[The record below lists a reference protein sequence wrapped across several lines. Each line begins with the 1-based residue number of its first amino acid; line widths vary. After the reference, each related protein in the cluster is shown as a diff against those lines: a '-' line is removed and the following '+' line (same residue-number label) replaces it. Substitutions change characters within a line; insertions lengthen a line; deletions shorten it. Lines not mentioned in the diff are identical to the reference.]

1 MKKSIKILLISLS
14 SLIIVLGLILG
25 ISFAVL
31 AGKTNSMNDDFSF
44 LYTEEKYTK
53 VVSVDG
59 VQVITQEISC
69 GYAVIE
75 MFSAWNGGNVT
86 EQNLFDKYGK
96 VTTSTGKSF
105 CKEFNKQFP
114 EYQTKIYKYLKN
126 SELIDKVYNNLAEG
140 IPVPFEWVAKY
151 EDEWTLH
158 YSLVIRLDIPND
170 TITVANPYGYLENLT
185 IKDFLDRT

>member
-44 LYTEEKYTK
+44 LYTEEKYTE
-53 VVSVDG
+53 VVGVDG

-75 MFSAWNGGNVT
+75 MFSVWNGGNIT
-86 EQNLFDKYGK
+86 EQNLFNKYSK
-96 VTTSTGKSF
+96 VTIRSFIRSTSETM
-105 CKEFNKQFP
+105 
-114 EYQTKIYKYLKN
+114 T
-126 SELIDKVYNNLAEG
+126 
-140 IPVPFEWVAKY
+140 
-151 EDEWTLH
+151 
-158 YSLVIRLDIPND
+158 
-170 TITVANPYGYLENLT
+170 
-185 IKDFLDRT
+185 